1 MLEKGIAKVFNAMSS
16 DEMLER
22 VREIIEAIHDKKM
35 RPKADSFAKAKA
47 ESLGSSNWNRIV
59 KAAIQGRVDTLLV
72 EKDKMIP
79 GQIDFET
86 GQVQLG
92 NMDNPKNDDVFDDL
106 AELVLYAKGNVLVL
120 NKEIMPT
127 DTGIAAIFRYK
138 E

>member
-1 MLEKGIAKVFNAMSS
+1 M
-16 DEMLER
+16 
-22 VREIIEAIHDKKM
+22 
-35 RPKADSFAKAKA
+35 
-47 ESLGSSNWNRIV
+47 
-59 KAAIQGRVDTLLV
+59 DTLLV